1 ELNRVMSPY
10 KHSRKAS
17 KDITYHMF
25 VAKTSSPKT
34 DITVRIYGSGGKLKY
49 DAVYSRPSKFDPS
62 KPE

>member
-1 ELNRVMSPY
+1 MSPY

-49 DAVYSRPSKFDPS
+49 DAVYSRPRAFDPS
-62 KPE
+62 KPEE